1 MNDREVREQ
10 CLRLLRDGA
19 SDPSGPG
26 AADPAV
32 PGAPA
37 DPEGDAL
44 LSHDVDG
51 DIAVVSVLR
60 RGGGMLLPD
69 EVMIEGLT
77 FQFRGGEWME
87 LGGGSGSAPARPL
100 DRCSEEELGGA
111 LRVYGSGRTVRNAD
125 RLLPWGAKW
134 VNQARLRAAAGV
146 ATVRVGSR
154 LLRVPEHG
162 HLAIVWGTR
171 RAPVL
176 EALDADGG
184 VRGVLD
190 LEHPFPS
197 GPRLA
202 PVGTA
207 PNLTDRS

>member
-19 SDPSGPG
+19 S
-26 AADPAV
+26 
-32 PGAPA
+32 GAPA
-37 DPEGDAL
+37 GTPDPADAPDPAASAASAAFANAL

-60 RGGGMLLPD
+60 NGDAFRPD
-69 EVMIEGLT
+69 EPMIEGLI

-87 LGGGSGSAPARPL
+87 LGGASGSAPDRPL
-100 DRCSEEELGGA
+100 DRRSEDELGAA
-111 LRVYGSGRTVRNAD
+111 LRVYASGRTVRNAD

-134 VNQARLRAAAGV
+134 VNQARLRAASGV
-146 ATVRVGSR
+146 ASVRVGSR
-154 LLRVPEHG
+154 TLAVPEHG
-162 HLAIVWGTR
+162 HLAVVWGSR

-190 LEHPFPS
+190 LEQPAVAAH
-197 GPRLA
+197 A
-202 PVGTA
+202 
-207 PNLTDRS
+207 

>member
-10 CLRLLRDGA
+10 CLRLLRDGD
-19 SDPSGPG
+19 SGPSGPG
-26 AADPAV
+26 ATDRDGGA
-32 PGAPA
+32 APA
-37 DPEGDAL
+37 SALAEPDGDAL

-60 RGGGMLLPD
+60 NGGGAFLD
-69 EVMIEGLT
+69 GVMIEGLT

-87 LGGGSGSAPARPL
+87 LGGGSGSAPAQPL
-100 DRCSEEELGGA
+100 DRRTEDELGGA
-111 LRVYGSGRTVRNAD
+111 LRLYGSGRTVRNAD

-146 ATVRVGSR
+146 ASVRVGSR

-162 HLAIVWGTR
+162 HVAIVWGSR

-190 LEHPFPS
+190 LEHPSVP
-197 GPRLA
+197 A
-202 PVGTA
+202 HA
-207 PNLTDRS
+207 

>member
-1 MNDREVREQ
+1 MNDREVREL

-19 SDPSGPG
+19 SP
-26 AADPAV
+26 AADAPGPADSA
-32 PGAPA
+32 APA
-37 DPEGDAL
+37 GFPDAL
-44 LSHDVDG
+44 LSHDIDG

-60 RGGGMLLPD
+60 RGSDVFRPD

-87 LGGGSGSAPARPL
+87 LGGGAGSAPDRPL
-100 DRCSEEELGGA
+100 DRRSEDELGGP
-111 LRVYGSGRTVRNAD
+111 LRVYASGRTVRNAD

-134 VNQARLRAAAGV
+134 VNQARLRAADGV
-146 ATVRVGSR
+146 ASIRIGSR
-154 LLRVPEHG
+154 LLAVPEHG
-162 HLAIVWGTR
+162 HVAIVWGSR

-190 LEHPFPS
+190 LEHPAVP
-197 GPRLA
+197 A
-202 PVGTA
+202 HA
-207 PNLTDRS
+207 